1 MTMLKTLIAINAD
14 LASSLAI
21 RYACQLSK
29 RMTMGLRTIHVHEP
43 DEHEQSPGTGW
54 VRQTWEET
62 VDRINQDKIT
72 QMIKTEKATC
82 PDLENPKMVSGERDM
97 QILHEL
103 QLNRYD
109 LLVEGIL
116 HAFEPDSFFK
126 KIDSELYR
134 NLPCPVLL
142 VKNLVSLEKGFLLLG
157 GEEELM
163 GCMPIFFKIFRKVP
177 FAPDLLCCQFLEKES
192 SKEAKKLQDSGVVV
206 QALEETLNVQGRKS
220 GKIRTIRGT
229 PTSLSPYVQ
238 GYGLVISTAQERKSP
253 LTDLLS
259 RSPSPMLLCR
269 F

>member
-1 MTMLKTLIAINAD
+1 ME
-14 LASSLAI
+14 
-21 RYACQLSK
+21 
-29 RMTMGLRTIHVHEP
+29 LRTIHVHEP
-43 DEHEQSPGTGW
+43 DEQGQSPGTGW

-62 VDRINQDKIT
+62 VVRINQDKIT
-72 QMIKTEKATC
+72 RMVKTEKATC
-82 PDLENPKMVSGERDM
+82 PDLEDPKVVSGERDM

-116 HAFEPDSFFK
+116 HAFEPDGFLK
-126 KIDSELYR
+126 KIDSSLYQ

-142 VKNLVSLEKGFLLLG
+142 VKNLVSLEKGILLLG

-163 GCMPIFFKIFRKVP
+163 MCMPIFFKIFKEVP
-177 FAPDLLCCQFLEKES
+177 FAPDLLCCQFSKKES
-192 SKEAKKLQDSGVVV
+192 SREAKELQHSKVIV
-206 QALEETLNVQGRKS
+206 QELEETLSVQGKTS
-220 GKIRTIRGT
+220 GNIRTIRGT

-238 GYGLVISTAQERKSP
+238 DYGLVISPAPKVKSP
-253 LTDLLS
+253 LADLLS

>member
-1 MTMLKTLIAINAD
+1 MSMLKTLIVIDTD

-21 RYACQLSK
+21 RFACQLSK
-29 RMTMGLRTIHVHEP
+29 QMTMELRTIHVHEP
-43 DEHEQSPGTGW
+43 DEQGHSPGTGW

-62 VDRINQDKIT
+62 VVRINRDKINRMV
-72 QMIKTEKATC
+72 QTEKATC
-82 PDLENPKMVSGERDM
+82 PDLEDPKIVSGERDM

-116 HAFEPDSFFK
+116 HEFEPDSFFK
-126 KIDSELYR
+126 KIDSSLYR

-142 VKNLVSLEKGFLLLG
+142 VKNMVGLEKGILLLG

-163 GCMPIFFKIFRKVP
+163 TCMRIFFKIFKEVQ
-177 FAPDLLCCQFLEKES
+177 FAPDLLCCQFSKKES
-192 SKEAKKLQDSGVVV
+192 SKEAKKLQHSKVIA
-206 QALEETLNVQGRKS
+206 QELEETLAVQGRTP
-220 GKIRTIRGT
+220 GNILTIRGT
-229 PTSLSPYVQ
+229 PSSMIPYVQ
-238 GYGLVISTAQERKSP
+238 GYGLIISPAPKGKSP
-253 LTDLLS
+253 LADLLS